1 LGDIIRAKR
10 YQKPFSYRR
19 SQVSRIISAKL
30 KGGSIMKEKNI
41 YMAKETMKSAM
52 KKGPWRLALIIGAI
66 LVVFLFFSPWVKVG
80 AGERGVVLNFGAV
93 QDNVLGEGLHFRI
106 PIMQQVVLMDV
117 KVQKAVT
124 DAASASSDL
133 QDVTSSVALNYHIV
147 PDKANVVYQT
157 LGIDF
162 KNRII
167 DPAIQEVMKA
177 VSARYTA
184 EELITKRAAVSEA
197 MRENLAGR
205 LREYNIAVDAFSIV
219 SFSFSKVFTEAIE
232 AKQTAEQLALKSKR
246 DLERIKIEAEQKV
259 TAAKAEAESLR
270 LQKENISLDLIE
282 LRKVEANL
290 KAIEKWNG
298 ILPQVTGGGAVPFIG
313 VGEIQKR

>member
-1 LGDIIRAKR
+1 MDDQDIYK
-10 YQKPFSYRR
+10 
-19 SQVSRIISAKL
+19 V
-30 KGGSIMKEKNI
+30 KEA
-41 YMAKETMKSAM
+41 AKEAMQSAM
-52 KKGPWRLALIIGAI
+52 QKGPLRLILIVGAI
-66 LVVFLFFSPWVKVG
+66 LVFFLFLSPFVQVG

-93 QDNVLGEGLHFRI
+93 QDAVLDEGLHFRI
-106 PIMQQVVLMDV
+106 PIMQRVAIMDV
-117 KVQKAVT
+117 KLQKAVT
-124 DAASASSDL
+124 DATSASADL

-157 LGIDF
+157 IGVQF
-162 KNRII
+162 KERII

-197 MRENLAGR
+197 MRANLAER
-205 LREYNIAVDAFSIV
+205 LLPNNIAVDAVSIV
-219 SFSFSKVFTEAIE
+219 AFSFSKIFTEAIE
-232 AKQTAEQLALKSKR
+232 SKQTAEQLALKAKR
-246 DLERIKIEAEQKV
+246 DLDRIKIEAEQKI

-270 LQKENISLDLIE
+270 LQRANISRDLIE
-282 LRKVEANL
+282 LRKIEANL

-313 VGEIQKR
+313 VGDIQKR

>member
-1 LGDIIRAKR
+1 
-10 YQKPFSYRR
+10 
-19 SQVSRIISAKL
+19 
-30 KGGSIMKEKNI
+30 MKEEDI
-41 YMAKETMKSAM
+41 YMAKETMKSAL
-52 KKGPWRLALIIGAI
+52 KKGPLRLAVIIGAI
-66 LVVFLFFSPWVKVG
+66 LAVFLFFSPWVKVG

-93 QDNVLGEGLHFRI
+93 QENVLGEGLHFRI

-157 LGIDF
+157 LGVDF

-232 AKQTAEQLALKSKR
+232 AKQTAEQLALKSRR